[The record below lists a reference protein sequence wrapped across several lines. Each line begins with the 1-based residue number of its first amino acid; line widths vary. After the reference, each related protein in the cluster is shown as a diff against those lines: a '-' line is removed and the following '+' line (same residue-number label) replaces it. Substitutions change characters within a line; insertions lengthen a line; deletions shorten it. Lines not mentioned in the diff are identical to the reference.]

1 MMRLIDSFSNLYDRS
16 AQLYINSSINDCE
29 VKEHGKLATFHRL
42 YIHND
47 NATFYLCDTKLIKDH
62 VDTTEK
68 MSSSL
73 KNSTCDGVLFV
84 YGAHNIEHLVFAEL
98 KSTYSASKLQDA
110 FEQLIYSLLKYHRLF
125 SLCKGYDL
133 RSLSLDLVLACHAPH
148 KTQEADALLDEFVAQ
163 NAIEE
168 KTNELSF
175 VVDILPKLQFSGT
188 YTFKLNQL
196 CKISSYPLVDEL
208 LKKDITLHLVISVQ
222 PEDDYAKMYLRY

>member
-1 MMRLIDSFSNLYDRS
+1 MRLIDSFSTLYDRS
-16 AQLYINSSINDCE
+16 ALQYISSITNDCE
-29 VKEHGKLATFHRL
+29 VKEHGKSATFHHL

-47 NATFYLCDTKLIKDH
+47 NAKFHLCDTRLIQDH

-68 MSSSL
+68 MSSVL

-84 YGAHNIEHLVFAEL
+84 YGTHDSEHLVFAEL
-98 KSTYSASKLQDA
+98 KSTYSAGKLQDA

-133 RSLSLDLVLACHAPH
+133 RSLSLDFVLACHAPH
-148 KTQEADALLDEFVAQ
+148 KTQEAEVLLDEFVAQ
-163 NAIEE
+163 NAIED

-175 VVDILPKLQFSGT
+175 VVDILPRLQFLGT

-196 CKISSYPLVDEL
+196 CKMSSYPLVDEL
-208 LKKDITLHLVISVQ
+208 LKKDITLHLVISAQ